1 MTIKKWDDGQLEFDL
16 GLDEVEDDARDRAIP
31 YDESRM
37 ISEAARRTF
46 EGGEL
51 PKWYADYHSLI
62 EQGWPWRVAAYI
74 AWSSSPKSLRR
85 PETLQ
90 KLATDVL
97 GLAGPRVIY
106 TWRKRHP
113 TLDETISMLQ
123 TKALWEHRQDVVK
136 AMIDSATGDYKGYH
150 DRRLYFEMTGD
161 YTPKSKL
168 EIGKAGKAE
177 DIHEKTDAELRRWV
191 GDEEDDG
198 DDELIELEEPDGE

>member
-46 EGGEL
+46 ENGAL
-51 PKWYADYHSLI
+51 PKWYEEYHGLI
-62 EQGWPWRVAAYI
+62 EQGWPWRVAAYM
-74 AWSSSPKSLRR
+74 AWSSSPKSMRK

-90 KLATDVL
+90 KLATEVL
-97 GLAGPRVIY
+97 GLASPRVIY

-168 EIGKAGKAE
+168 EIGKAGKSE